1 MSTPH
6 HAWKHEKC
14 RKNRHRLSYCRSNW
28 GVSWLFSLLPIAV
41 QCFCLRFSMCLM
53 FLQNDLTNFLSHF
66 IFENASSHFI
76 PFLDDLFSSTKN
88 KNMFKTNDLIMTLH
102 FEQVAAAAAICVF
115 YGGGGGMSL
124 TNATAVTV
132 SIARNMILAYN
143 KCQWTSL
150 FLCFFVHALILC
162 WLRFFLCLQ
171 FFRSSIL
178 SFISLIHS
186 FILSLGVFHVW
197 FT

>member
-1 MSTPH
+1 
-6 HAWKHEKC
+6 
-14 RKNRHRLSYCRSNW
+14 
-28 GVSWLFSLLPIAV
+28 
-41 QCFCLRFSMCLM
+41 MCLM

-88 KNMFKTNDLIMTLH
+88 KNMFKTNDLIMILH

-115 YGGGGGMSL
+115 YIVVVVGGGGGGGGMSL

-143 KCQWTSL
+143 KCQ
-150 FLCFFVHALILC
+150 
-162 WLRFFLCLQ
+162 
-171 FFRSSIL
+171 
-178 SFISLIHS
+178 
-186 FILSLGVFHVW
+186 
-197 FT
+197 